1 MKKNILLYVSIVASI
16 IMSSMSAEQA
26 TAAGK
31 QVQLDILYMN
41 HGPMRPTIG
50 KIKKMV
56 ADYKGSLQA
65 SWYDFDQ
72 PEGKAFMKKQKLT
85 GHIPLLLI
93 LDGLSDFTIDGRE
106 VLLHGFPTGASPFKQ
121 VEGNW
126 SLEDLQVILDQKTR

>member
-1 MKKNILLYVSIVASI
+1 MKKHFLLYVSIVASI
-16 IMSSMSAEQA
+16 IMFGMFTGQR
-26 TAAGK
+26 AAAAN

-50 KIKKMV
+50 KIKKLV
-56 ADYKGSLQA
+56 ANYKGSIQV
-65 SWYDFDQ
+65 SWYDFDR

-93 LDGLSDFTIDGRE
+93 LDGQSNFTIEGRQ
-106 VLLHGFPTGASPFKQ
+106 VLLQGFPTGASPFKQ

-126 SLEDLQVILDQKTR
+126 SLDDLQAILEQKIR